1 MKKTMSILGK
11 VLIWIIVPI
20 LVVLIGSVLC
30 SLLLPSNTTGVI
42 KFAYGVI
49 ASAALAVPVFLCK
62 IWEGVCKKAWGQ
74 PAGEDEVKKQAAAV
88 ESIWKCNNC
97 GAENSINYGQCKK
110 CGLFR
115 AR

>member
-11 VLIWIIVPI
+11 VLIWIIAPM

-30 SLLLPSNTTGVI
+30 SLLLSSNTTVVI

-49 ASAALAVPVFLCK
+49 AAAALAVPFILCK
-62 IWEGVCKKAWGQ
+62 IWDGVCEKAWRQ

-88 ESIWKCNNC
+88 ESIWKCENC

-115 AR
+115 TR